1 MKKKYPDQI
10 VFDYDKQIYDS
21 NIKKFP
27 TTIGSP
33 NFKPLKI
40 DNSSTYN
47 AKNYFNSR
55 FEELKKEYEELLLEM
70 NWTKILYDS
79 EYSFQ
84 PITGKNYYLY
94 KKKNNSYFLSL
105 IEPNQWNK
113 NFIGTFCLQNNG
125 TWKKIE
131 QNEHK

>member
-10 VFDYDKQIYDS
+10 VFDYEKQIYDS
-21 NIKKFP
+21 NLKNFP

-33 NFKPLKI
+33 NFKPLII
-40 DNSSTYN
+40 DKSSTYN
-47 AKNYFNSR
+47 ARNYFNSR
-55 FEELKKEYEELLLEM
+55 FEELKKEYEELLFEM
-70 NWTKILYDS
+70 NWTKILYES

-84 PITGKNYYLY
+84 PITGKNYHLY
-94 KKKNNSYFLSL
+94 KKKNNSYFLSI

-113 NFIGTFCLQNNG
+113 KFIGTFCLQNNG